1 VEVLF
6 KSVAACVG
14 RNAYGIMLT
23 GMGDDG
29 AAAMRAMKDAGSYN
43 YVQDEASCVVFGMP
57 REAIA
62 HGAADEVLPLTE
74 IAAALVAR
82 LRGSTDRLLN
92 RI

>member
-1 VEVLF
+1 
-6 KSVAACVG
+6 
-14 RNAYGIMLT
+14 
-23 GMGDDG
+23 
-29 AAAMRAMKDAGSYN
+29 
-43 YVQDEASCVVFGMP
+43 MP

-62 HGAADEVLPLTE
+62 HGAAGEVLPLTE